1 MWRLI
6 YNIGIWVILPFFAA
20 FSLTKKKIRSN
31 FLERLFPLP
40 LKRNG
45 ASVIWIHAASLGEAV
60 IAENL
65 IRYMCKT
72 VTGPFLITT
81 NTHYTRDLLK
91 KRLRDTVVVRSLPFD
106 LPFSIN
112 RFMASCKFA
121 ALILIETE
129 IWPNLI
135 WMAKDRGL
143 PVIIVNGRISDA
155 TVGRYRK
162 FAFFLGKVL
171 ASVDLVLAQSEEQ
184 SRRFALLGMSPAKTI
199 NTGNLKYYREFET
212 IVDGGAKAQVAT
224 FGSIKEKEL
233 PLIVSAVHGLK
244 KRLPNIR
251 IFVVPR
257 EMGLSDAIEDEISRS
272 YPVKRYSSCKGLE
285 GTDGDVVLVDTVGD
299 LMGIYRQSSVAFVG
313 GSLAPYGGQN
323 VLEPLFAGTP
333 VVFGPYID
341 NFRQAAETIVAQ
353 EAGFMVQDG
362 EELVSKML
370 QVLENPDIRNDL
382 VDAGRKVLAIQKGT
396 MERAVEHIMETIW
409 KNSQNS

>member
-40 LKRNG
+40 LKENR
-45 ASVIWIHAASLGEAV
+45 AHVIWIHAASLGEAV

-65 IRYMCKT
+65 IHYMRRT
-72 VTGPFLITT
+72 VTEPFLITT
-81 NTHYTRDLLK
+81 NTHYARDLLK
-91 KRLRDTVVVRSLPFD
+91 RRLGDTVVVRSLPFD

-112 RFMASCKFA
+112 RFMGTCKFA

-135 WMAKDRGL
+135 WIAKEKGL

-162 FAFFLGKVL
+162 LAFFLGKVL

-184 SRRFALLGMSPAKTI
+184 SRRFALLGISPAKTI
-199 NTGNLKYYREFET
+199 NIGNLKYYRELDT
-212 IVDGGAKAQVAT
+212 ALDGRAEAQVAT

-233 PLIVSAVHGLK
+233 PFIVSTVHGLK

-257 EMGLSDAIEDEISRS
+257 EMGLVDTIEGEISRS
-272 YPVKRYSSCKGLE
+272 YPVKRYSLCKGLE
-285 GTDGDVVLVDTVGD
+285 GSDGDVVLVDTVGD
-299 LMGIYRQSSVAFVG
+299 LMGIYQQSSVAFVG

-333 VVFGPYID
+333 VVFGRYVD
-341 NFRQAAETIVAQ
+341 NFRQVAETIVAQ
-353 EAGFMVQDG
+353 GAGFMVQDG
-362 EELVSKML
+362 EELLSKML
-370 QVLENPDIRNDL
+370 QILENPGIRNDL
-382 VDAGRKVLAIQKGT
+382 VEAGRNVLAIQKGA
-396 MERAVEHIMETIW
+396 MEKAAKYITETIW
-409 KNSQNS
+409 KNSRNS